1 MPVILIDG
9 KPTDQISVLDRGF
22 VYGDGVFRTMKVSAG
37 RVLCWERHWRKL
49 GRDCLA
55 LGLMI
60 PERRLIEQ
68 DCDRAA
74 GELAAGVL
82 KIIVTR
88 GVGGRGYD
96 PALASGGTRVI
107 MSFPARSDHA
117 TRHRSALCVRW
128 CRTRVSIQPA
138 LAGVKHLGR
147 LENILARAEW
157 SAPEID
163 EGLML
168 DPEGHVIEGTA
179 SNLFVLEGNR
189 LATPDLTRCGVA
201 GVQRERV
208 LELADRL
215 GISCEIR
222 SISVEQVLAA
232 DAVFLVNSLI
242 GLQPVAR
249 IERHTYPQSTLVNRL
264 ALELDGLDD

>member
-1 MPVILIDG
+1 VILIDG

-22 VYGDGVFRTMKVSAG
+22 TYGDGVFRTMKVSAG

-49 GRDCLA
+49 GSDCLA
-55 LGLMI
+55 LGLTI
-60 PERRLIEQ
+60 PQRHLIEQ
-68 DCDRAA
+68 DRDRAA
-74 GELAAGVL
+74 GGLAAGVL

-107 MSFPARSDHA
+107 MSFPARSDS
-117 TRHRSALCVRW
+117 TTTPRDGLCARW
-128 CRTRVSIQPA
+128 CRTRVSVQPA

-168 DPEGHVIEGTA
+168 DPDGHVIEGTA
-179 SNLFVLEGNR
+179 SNLFLIENER
-189 LATPDLTRCGVA
+189 LVTPDLTRCGVA

-208 LELADRL
+208 LEVADRL
-215 GISCEIR
+215 GIECVIQAM
-222 SISVEQVLAA
+222 SVEQVLAA
-232 DAVFLVNSLI
+232 NAVFLVNSLI
-242 GLQPVAR
+242 GIQPVTR
-249 IERHTYPQSTLVNRL
+249 IEQRIYPQSALVNRL